1 MTVLARIVMI
11 FIAYT
16 LACFAASAVLTLGM
30 LAPNWNDLGALADQ
44 NPDVQSIAVWSVVV
58 LGGFVIG
65 AVAML
70 PSLIAIALVEG
81 LALRSSVIYGVI
93 GGLLALAL
101 AYGLD
106 FAGYVVTANSPYARQ
121 HEVMAAAGIAGG
133 LVYWL
138 VAGRRAGAW
147 K

>member
-11 FIAYT
+11 FIAYA

-30 LAPNWNDLGALADQ
+30 LAPNWNDLGTLADQ
-44 NPDVQSIAVWSVVV
+44 NPDVESIAVWSVVM

-81 LALRSSVIYGVI
+81 LALRSIVIYGVI

-138 VAGRRAGAW
+138 IAGRRAGAW
-147 K
+147 T